1 MTTFKILNWKKN
13 RNQCIFQVLTKC
25 GKQLSI
31 NDYESNINVEIQ
43 DTEELILKVIQ
54 FSDDYQFNIPEE
66 KRIKGKKSENEVEKC
81 LIIGNEENVN
91 NLLFSIGWSNISN
104 FHVYKNPLTE
114 SLIDELNQIKWQI
127 ESEIEDYK
135 KLKENL

>member
-1 MTTFKILNWKKN
+1 MATFKILNWKKN

-54 FSDDYQFNIPEE
+54 FSEDYQFNIPEE
-66 KRIKGKKSENEVEKC
+66 KRIKGKKSKDEVEKC

-91 NLLFSIGWSNISN
+91 NLLFSIGWSNTSN

-114 SLIDELNQIKWQI
+114 SLIDELTNIRFQI
-127 ESEIEDYK
+127 ESDIEDYK